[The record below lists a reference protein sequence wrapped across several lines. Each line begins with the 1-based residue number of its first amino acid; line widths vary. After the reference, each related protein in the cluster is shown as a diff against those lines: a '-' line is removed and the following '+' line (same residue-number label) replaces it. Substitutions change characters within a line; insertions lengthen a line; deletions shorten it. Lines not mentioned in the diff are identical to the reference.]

1 MSHRNA
7 KWVLAGILVAALLLS
22 SALVVPAM
30 AGETR
35 SGKDVTVK
43 TGEVIPDDIY
53 CFGETVIID
62 GTVNGDLIAAG
73 NEIRINGI
81 VKGDVIAMA
90 KTIVVKGKIE
100 DDARLA
106 GFDVQISEEGQIAD
120 DVNAAAF
127 SFIARSGSQV
137 GGDTYL
143 LARQAEF
150 AGRMDG
156 NLTAGLDALKITG
169 SINGDVTVEV
179 SAPEAGPEQIAPLA
193 QFFPMPLLPSGL
205 YIADTAAIQGKLTYT
220 SPAMGNISPDAKIS
234 EQIFQT
240 PAPET
245 TPETPAVEKP
255 VPEPSGATGILL
267 AILWWFIGALRRF
280 IALIVFLLLLAW
292 LLPIVP
298 QVASKL
304 REKLWPSLGWG
315 CLIEIIFFVAMPI
328 IFVIII
334 GITILLGILTLGE
347 LQGYFASLALLLQG
361 FVAVIFGLIT
371 AYVTKV
377 VVGHCAGR
385 WLLEQA
391 NSRQANGPIWPAI
404 IGIVLFVIVA
414 SIPVL
419 GWIIGLVVTLFGLG
433 ALWLWLREV
442 WWPNR
447 KGHLISPVTES
458 HSTGEEQPAIVTEAS
473 ESVFDRESLLS
484 EDTAI
489 TFRESWTTEE
499 PDEPTTNREDE

>member
-1 MSHRNA
+1 MSHRNV
-7 KWVLAGILVAALLLS
+7 KWFVAGFLIVVLLLS

-43 TGEVIPDDIY
+43 ADEVIPDDIY
-53 CFGETVIID
+53 CFGETIIID

-73 NEIRINGI
+73 NEIRINGV
-81 VKGDVIAMA
+81 VKGDVIAAA

-100 DDARLA
+100 DDARLG
-106 GFDVQISEEGQIAD
+106 GFDVQVSEEGQIAD

-127 SFIARSGSQV
+127 SFIARSGSQI

-156 NLTAGLDALKITG
+156 KLTAGLDALKITG

-179 SAPEAGPEQIAPLA
+179 SAPEAGPEQIAPMA

-205 YIADTAAIQGKLTYT
+205 YIADTATIQGKLTYT
-220 SPAMGNISPDAKIS
+220 SPAIGNISPDAKIS

-245 TPETPAVEKP
+245 TPETPAMEKP
-255 VPEPSGATGILL
+255 VLEPSGTTGILL
-267 AILWWFIGALRRF
+267 SILWWFIGVLRRF
-280 IALIVFLLLLAW
+280 IALIIFALLLAW

-347 LQGYFASLALLLQG
+347 LQGYFFSLALLLQG
-361 FVAVIFGLIT
+361 FVAVIFGLVT

-377 VVGHCAGR
+377 VVGHCTGR

-404 IGIVLFVIVA
+404 IGIVLFVIVT

-447 KGHLISPVTES
+447 KGRTIPPMAKSPS
-458 HSTGEEQPAIVTEAS
+458 AGEELPAVATKLS
-473 ESVFDRESLLS
+473 EPTFDEEPLLS
-484 EDTAI
+484 EDTAV
-489 TFRESWTTEE
+489 TFRESWMTDL
-499 PDEPTTNREDE
+499 DEPTTNSEDE